1 MVKKNSFL
9 FSDLVIVGAGP
20 AGLSAAVNASSEG
33 LSTIV
38 VESEKELGGQAKHS
52 SRIENYLGFV
62 QGTTGPQLMVRAAHQ
77 AKRFGAHF
85 IPGVS
90 AAHLETEGKFKT
102 TTLCNGQVLISRS
115 VLLANGLQW
124 RKLEAPGVDQYLGK
138 GVFYG
143 LDMERA
149 SEFNDKQVIV
159 IGGANS
165 AGQAAVWLSRYAKAT
180 MVVRGASLSQMSEY
194 LVEKLAKLKVVVSY
208 NSEIAAI
215 QGDGERVTMAEVVK
229 DGKEVQM
236 ETDGVFIFIGAEPR
250 TKWLIGECQVD
261 EKGFLIAPNYETS
274 CNGIFAAG
282 DIRKESVKRIAAAVG
297 EGSAAVSAIH
307 SYLDQTFVQ
316 VIL

>member
-1 MVKKNSFL
+1 
-9 FSDLVIVGAGP
+9 
-20 AGLSAAVNASSEG
+20 
-33 LSTIV
+33 
-38 VESEKELGGQAKHS
+38 
-52 SRIENYLGFV
+52 
-62 QGTTGPQLMVRAAHQ
+62 
-77 AKRFGAHF
+77 
-85 IPGVS
+85 
-90 AAHLETEGKFKT
+90 
-102 TTLCNGQVLISRS
+102 
-115 VLLANGLQW
+115 
-124 RKLEAPGVDQYLGK
+124 
-138 GVFYG
+138 
-143 LDMERA
+143 
-149 SEFNDKQVIV
+149 
-159 IGGANS
+159 
-165 AGQAAVWLSRYAKAT
+165 LSRYAKAT